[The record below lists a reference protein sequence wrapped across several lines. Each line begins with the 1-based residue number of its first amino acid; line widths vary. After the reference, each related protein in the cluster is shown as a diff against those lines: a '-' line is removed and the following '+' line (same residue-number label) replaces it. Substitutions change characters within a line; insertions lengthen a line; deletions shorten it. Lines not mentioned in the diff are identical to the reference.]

1 MTVTVT
7 LAKVVLMRKS
17 FTSVSKEQFEERE
30 TELRQLFEE
39 FCSILLYGKWG
50 KKTGGS
56 ISRETWGQWKIQ
68 IKSKIV

>member
-30 TELRQLFEE
+30 TELRQLFED

-50 KKTGGS
+50 KKTGEWRGTEGQ
-56 ISRETWGQWKIQ
+56 IS
-68 IKSKIV
+68 VALV